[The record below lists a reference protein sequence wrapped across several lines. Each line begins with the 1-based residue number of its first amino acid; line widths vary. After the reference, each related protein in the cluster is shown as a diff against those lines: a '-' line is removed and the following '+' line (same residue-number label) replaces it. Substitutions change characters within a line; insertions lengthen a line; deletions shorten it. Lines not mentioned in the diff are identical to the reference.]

1 MNYQK
6 IYNKLINRAKNRNIM
21 GYVEKH
27 HIIPKCLG
35 GEDCKTNLVNLTPE
49 EHYLAHQLLVK
60 IHPNNPKLIHAAVMM
75 IPNRPSNKLY
85 GWIKRRWSES
95 LTITQSGKNNSQHN
109 TIWISNKILKSSK
122 KISKFEYLY
131 LDTKIRERDK
141 NPLKHLLKNL
151 YPERKGTL
159 DCSLQ

>member
-60 IHPNNPKLIHAAVMM
+60 I
-75 IPNRPSNKLY
+75 
-85 GWIKRRWSES
+85 IK
-95 LTITQSGKNNSQHN
+95 
-109 TIWISNKILKSSK
+109 
-122 KISKFEYLY
+122 
-131 LDTKIRERDK
+131 
-141 NPLKHLLKNL
+141 
-151 YPERKGTL
+151 
-159 DCSLQ
+159 